1 MAREKNPA
9 EAVVCAAMSPVR
21 ETSAADSGESAGVSA
36 AADVCSCIG
45 GLMAASSTAAAS
57 SELSKPLACTAGDSS
72 STFAEIDTELV
83 KA

>member
-36 AADVCSCIG
+36 EADVCSCIG
-45 GLMAASSTAAAS
+45 GLHT
-57 SELSKPLACTAGDSS
+57 DSGMCQKERS
-72 STFAEIDTELV
+72 
-83 KA
+83 